1 VSAATEKRLLQT
13 LLIPLGVRSATTTD
27 SVQRLLD
34 CDEPIVFPLAQ
45 LADGGRRMLRSR
57 SFEQLAVAGAPPADE
72 LGYGLTTLVAILGRP
87 KEVTLVDL
95 DTDRVR
101 SEPLLRFIAKS
112 TPTAVGQFAGSA
124 LLLSAQRAAIP
135 LAARRRTNAYTLAP
149 ELRNL
154 VYLLP
159 VVGAGFGVGGSVTHS
174 HEVIRALRAEGV
186 AMEAF
191 TTSAAIARTA
201 LVDPHPPCEWRLIRI
216 PRVAKAIAASAA
228 AGADVALFRAALAA
242 ARTADAIYQR
252 HARFSLAG
260 ALLARASGKPL
271 ILEYNGPEEFVERHW
286 MDGRTPMRSR
296 IRLCEDAA
304 LAAAARIIVVSE
316 ADRRS
321 LLKRGVERERIVLN
335 PNGVDAGRFAVGGG
349 EETRHRHGLA
359 DGRLVVGFVGS
370 FGPWHGAPVLARAF
384 VSLAKSIPA
393 AQLLL
398 VGDGREL
405 GPSVE
410 IVRDAGLDQ
419 HLTVAGRVRPSAIP
433 AYLDACDI
441 LVAPHVPLA
450 DGVEFFG
457 SPTKLF
463 EYMAAEK
470 AILASRLGQIG
481 EVLEHGVT
489 GWLVEPGNCDDLRK
503 GLFALADAPELR
515 ATLGAN
521 ARRRAIEHHS
531 WRLNARRVMD
541 SYSELA
547 NKAAA

>member
-1 VSAATEKRLLQT
+1 MNGPTERRLRTTLLVPLGARSTTTTESVERLL
-13 LLIPLGVRSATTTD
+13 G
-27 SVQRLLD
+27 
-34 CDEPIVFPLAQ
+34 CEEPVVFRLAQ
-45 LADGGRRMLRSR
+45 LADGGRRILRTH
-57 SFEQLAVAGAPPADE
+57 SFEQLAVAGAPPTDE

-87 KEVTLVDL
+87 NEVTLVDL
-95 DTDRVR
+95 DTCRVR
-101 SEPLLRFIAKS
+101 SSPLLHFIAKS
-112 TPTAVGQFAGSA
+112 TPAAVGQFAGSA
-124 LLLSAQRAAIP
+124 FLLTAQRAAIP
-135 LAARRRTNAYTLAP
+135 LAARRRANTYTLP
-149 ELRNL
+149 PKLENL

-159 VVGAGFGVGGSVTHS
+159 VVGAGLGIGGSVTHS
-174 HEVIRALRAEGV
+174 HEVIRALRAQGV
-186 AMEAF
+186 NVEAL

-201 LVDPHPPCEWRLIRI
+201 QVDPHPPCQWRLIRI

-228 AGADVALFRAALAA
+228 VGADVVLFRAALAA
-242 ARTADAIYQR
+242 ARSADAIYQR

-260 ALLARASGKPL
+260 ALLARATGKPL

-286 MDGRTPMRSR
+286 MDGKTPMRSR

-304 LAAAARIIVVSE
+304 LSAAARIIVVSK

-321 LLKRGVERERIVLN
+321 LIKRGVERERIVLN

-349 EETRHRHGLA
+349 EVTRRRHGLA
-359 DGRLVVGFVGS
+359 EGRLIVGFVGS

-384 VSLAKSIPA
+384 VSFARSIPA
-393 AQLLL
+393 AQLML

-410 IVRDAGLDQ
+410 VVRNAGLDQ
-419 HLTVAGRVRPSAIP
+419 HLTVAGRVRPDAIP

-457 SPTKLF
+457 SPTKIF
-463 EYMAAEK
+463 EYMAAGK

-489 GWLVEPGNCDDLRK
+489 AWLVEPGNCDDLRN
-503 GLFALADAPELR
+503 GLFALADEPELR

-521 ARRRAIEHHS
+521 ARQRAIEHHS
-531 WRLNARRVMD
+531 WRSNARRVMD

-547 NKAAA
+547 YQVSA